1 METLVAL
8 DLPPG
13 ISSNGTRY
21 SNRNRWVDGSLVR
34 FHEGSIRPVGGW
46 TRNLDTNGTDLHVVG
61 TPRGSLGW
69 RDNSST
75 GWIAVGTTGIP
86 SKLYAL
92 NLGVLTDITPAG
104 LVNGFADGSVQS
116 GGPYGAGLY
125 GVGPYGVAGGVTFAV
140 PADTWS
146 LDNFGQILIACLTS
160 DGKIYESTAPAVA
173 AQVTNSP
180 TGCRGVVVTGERFI
194 FALGASGDPRNVAW
208 CSQGNRTLWAP
219 AVGNSAGSFPLQTQ
233 GRLVAG
239 AATARETLLWTDA
252 DLWAAS
258 YIGGTLIYR
267 FDQRGDNCGLI
278 GPNAVAI
285 ADGAAYWMGDGKFFV
300 YAGAVR
306 TIPCPVR
313 EAVFGNLS
321 ATQRAKIQAVPV
333 PAFSEMWWF
342 YPSAN
347 QSGTEND
354 RYVCVNYATGVWM
367 VGALARAA
375 GIGAG
380 VFTNPQLWTSDGY
393 LYTHESGTD
402 KGGAVPF
409 LESGPLEIGDG
420 DQVLRVQTLLP
431 DELHLGDLTAT
442 FFGSFQPEGPEAT
455 FGPYQLSARTD
466 VRLSARQVRVR
477 FDENNIITGVTMDSG
492 LITMDGSTTMDAA
505 PGGGVD
511 WRAGR
516 FRLGVLPGGKR

>member
-1 METLVAL
+1 METLVGL

-13 ISSNGTRY
+13 LSSNGTRY

-46 TRNLDTNGTDLHVVG
+46 VLNLDTNGTTLHIVG
-61 TPRGSLGW
+61 TPRGALGW
-69 RDNSST
+69 RDNTST
-75 GWIAVGTTGIP
+75 GWLATGTTGNP

-92 NLGVLTDITPAG
+92 ANGVLTDITPVG
-104 LVNGFADGSVQS
+104 LVNGLSDGNLAT
-116 GGPYGAGLY
+116 GGLYGAGPYGSGLY
-125 GVGPYGVAGGVTFAV
+125 SGSTILAV
-140 PADTWS
+140 YVSADTWS

-173 AQVTNSP
+173 TQVTNSP
-180 TGCRGVVVTGERFI
+180 TGCRAVVVTGERFI
-194 FALGASGDPRNVAW
+194 FALGASGDPRAVAW

-233 GRLVAG
+233 GRLIAG

-252 DLWAAS
+252 DLWGAS

-278 GPNAVAI
+278 GPNAVTI
-285 ADGAAYWMGDGKFFV
+285 ADGSAYWMGDGQFFQ
-300 YAGAVR
+300 YSGAVR
-306 TIPCPVR
+306 VIPCPVR

-321 ATQRAKIQAVPV
+321 ATQRAKIQAVPI
-333 PAFSEMWWF
+333 PAFSEVWWF
-342 YPSAN
+342 YPSN
-347 QSGTEND
+347 TQSGTEND
-354 RYVCVNYATGVWM
+354 KYVAYNYRAGIWM
-367 VGALARAA
+367 VGSLARAS

-402 KGGAVPF
+402 KTGSVPF
-409 LESGPLEIGDG
+409 LESGPLEIADG
-420 DQVLRVQTLLP
+420 EDVLRVQSLIP
-431 DELHLGDLTAT
+431 DELSLGDVTAK
-442 FFGSFQPEGPEAT
+442 FFASFQPESGETAY
-455 FGPYQLSARTD
+455 GPYQLSAKTD
-466 VRLSARQVRVR
+466 VRLSGRQVRVR
-477 FDENNIITGVTMDSG
+477 FEENNIITGLRWDSTQVTWDSTVTMDS
-492 LITMDGSTTMDAA
+492 A

-511 WRAGR
+511 WRVGR
-516 FRLGVLPGGKR
+516 FRLGVLKGGKR